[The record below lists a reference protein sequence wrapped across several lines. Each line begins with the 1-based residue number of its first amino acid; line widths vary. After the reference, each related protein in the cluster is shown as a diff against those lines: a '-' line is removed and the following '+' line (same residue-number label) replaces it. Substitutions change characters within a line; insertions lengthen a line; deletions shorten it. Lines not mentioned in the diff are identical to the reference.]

1 MSKIYQKKTLDGK
14 TRQKR
19 HFGGFTLIELL
30 VVVLIIGILAAIAL
44 PKYEAAVLRSRMAEL
59 VTVTRNIKDAE
70 ERYFMAAGTY
80 TDDWD
85 NLDLSLAVARDEG
98 AGITTPNGNTYRL
111 HVGETNASGFVSG
124 SIPQKVAITVY
135 FAVAAKQN
143 GHTARCYAI
152 EDNKAANQACLSSGG
167 RLLSSGSGCNVGE
180 GTKKCNVYVL
190 W

>member
-19 HFGGFTLIELL
+19 HFGGFTLVELL
-30 VVVLIIGILAAIAL
+30 VVVLIIGILAAVAL

-59 VTVTRNIKDAE
+59 TTVTRSIQEAE
-70 ERYFMAAGTY
+70 ERFLMATGSY

-85 NLDLSLAVARDEG
+85 NLDLSLAVARDYG

-111 HVGETNASGFVSG
+111 YLGAGADDGFVAG
-124 SIPQKVAITVY
+124 SIPKKVTVTVY
-135 FAVAAKQN
+135 FSMSAAQQ

-152 EDNKAANQACLSSGG
+152 EDNKAANQACLSAGG
-167 RLLSSGSGCNVGE
+167 RLLTNESGCNLGE
-180 GTKKCNVYVL
+180 GKKGCKIYVL

>member
-1 MSKIYQKKTLDGK
+1 M
-14 TRQKR
+14 TRNYKS
-19 HFGGFTLIELL
+19 GGFTLIELL

-98 AGITTPNGNTYRL
+98 AGIKTPNGNTYRL
-111 HVGETNASGFVSG
+111 YVGETYAGGFVAG
-124 SIPQKVAITVY
+124 SIPQKATITVY
-135 FAVAAKQN
+135 FAKAAKLN
-143 GHTARCYAI
+143 GHTARCFAI

-167 RLLSSGSGCNVGE
+167 RLLSSGSGCNLGE